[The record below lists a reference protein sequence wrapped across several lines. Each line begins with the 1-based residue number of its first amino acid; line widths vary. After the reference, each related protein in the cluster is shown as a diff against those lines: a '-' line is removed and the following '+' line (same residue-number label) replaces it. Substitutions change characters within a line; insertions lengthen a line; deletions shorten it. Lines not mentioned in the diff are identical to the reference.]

1 MKVNIGNDRLK
12 RKPFMISLDSSTTS
26 NFGEVQPIFATEVPP
41 NSHIDLNI
49 RDAVRF
55 APLSFPT
62 FGKAFLKTYAFAHS
76 LKDLYP
82 PFDDFLARTPYT
94 AVNGNVYTPTEIPSV
109 PAYLLWLA
117 VLSNCTFTF
126 YSTSYDFVSDFVG
139 SEGTFT
145 DIPLAYTPVNDIRY
159 FDGSGGSNFISL
171 TDSSVSASLPLFLL
185 NSLRGSTSLYLKK
198 FSDPLGGAQSFIN
211 YLMSPHSRDKIF
223 FDSRGTNIGC
233 IYKPAAPDDSHF
245 PDPDS
250 YDIVSPQSADY
261 LFPINSDMVDFL
273 AWSADGSA
281 SDGSPITPR
290 TVPKDSRLLFKPKGE
305 SGSSGDIFV
314 AIRLNDSGK
323 FLRKIFMGLGLQIA
337 PTNTPISLLPIYA
350 YFKSYFEE
358 FAPKR
363 FVKFEQTFFARFMNT
378 LVNTGL
384 SAVNL
389 ITSLD
394 NGSYTDSLGFNN
406 LIDDLLS
413 CYYTKDTDYYSA
425 QIIGLI
431 NDYGSLVLQQ
441 YLGENYDYGDS
452 NASISTVRTAVIG
465 GEGIQANVN
474 LSRDVTDS
482 VMLHTQAQQN
492 ILSRLTQLLNRRS
505 VLGGKIAS
513 FLSSTFGI
521 STSAIENY
529 NGFIGSSSLDVN
541 FSDVFSTAETA
552 EGSLGEYAGKALA
565 FGDGD
570 HFSFETKIHTLVI
583 GLSVLIPRT
592 QYVQGIQPFH
602 THITPDS
609 FYNPMFDGLTLLPTR
624 KSSLYCGNGFFAFDD
639 SAKSFGNLP
648 IYSEYKT
655 KTCGI
660 LNGDL
665 SLKSTRSSYDSFT
678 LDEII
683 SPITSYSVD
692 LDDSQKGSF
701 QILQFNPKYMVAG
714 TMWRYLG
721 RWLWLGRFDRIF
733 VNNRL
738 NYHDFFNTLD
748 NFRVVGIRSSRNL
761 VRTDDNLIVHHV
773 IDLKLNSA
781 MVPLA
786 GSFMT
791 DDLLAL
797 DSNGL
802 KSQVE

>member
-126 YSTSYDFVSDFVG
+126 YSTSYNLISDYKG

-145 DIPLAYTPVNDIRY
+145 GIPLSYTPINDIHY
-159 FDGSGGSNFISL
+159 SDGSNSVSL
-171 TDSSVSASLPLFLL
+171 SDASVSASLPLFLL
-185 NSLRGSTSLYLKK
+185 NSLRASTNNILKK
-198 FSDPLGGAQSFIN
+198 YSDHFGDAHYFID
-211 YLMSPHSRDKIF
+211 YLMNQNSRDKIF
-223 FDSRGTNIGC
+223 FDSHGTNIGC
-233 IYKPAAPDDSHF
+233 IYKPAAPDESS
-245 PDPDS
+245 DPDS

-261 LFPINSDMVDFL
+261 LFPINSDMVNYL
-273 AWSADGSA
+273 YWSASGNSA
-281 SDGSPITPR
+281 ILPR
-290 TVPKDSRLLFKPKGE
+290 TTPANSRLVFKRKGDTV
-305 SGSSGDIFV
+305 SGDIFV

-337 PTNTPISLLPIYA
+337 PINTPVSLLPIYA

-384 SAVNL
+384 RAINL

-394 NGSYTDSLGFNN
+394 DSYTDSLCFNN

-431 NDYGSLVLQQ
+431 NDYGSVVVQP
-441 YLGENYDYGDS
+441 YMGEIFDS
-452 NASISTVRTAVIG
+452 NDSGILNSGISTVRHGVLG

-474 LSRDVTDS
+474 LSGGDGSDL
-482 VMLHTQAQQN
+482 LHTQAQQN

-505 VLGGKIAS
+505 VIGGKIAS

-570 HFSFETKIHTLVI
+570 HFSFETKIHTLVL

-624 KSSLYCGNGFFAFDD
+624 KSSLYCGDGFFAFDD

-683 SPITSYSVD
+683 SPIASYSVD
-692 LDDSQKGSF
+692 LDDPQKGSF
-701 QILQFNPKYMVAG
+701 KILQFNPKYMVAG

-738 NYHDFFNTLD
+738 NYNDFFNTLD
-748 NFRVVGIRSSRNL
+748 NFLVFDPRSSRNL

-791 DDLLAL
+791 DDLLAF
-797 DSNGL
+797 DSSGL

>member
-12 RKPFMISLDSSTTS
+12 RNPFMISIDSSTTA
-26 NFGEVQPIFATEVPP
+26 NFGEVQPIFAAEVAP
-41 NSHIDLNI
+41 NTHIDLNI

-62 FGKAFLKTYAFAHS
+62 FGKAYLKTYAFAHS

-82 PFDDFLARTPYT
+82 PFDDLLARTPYT
-94 AVNGNVYTPTEIPSV
+94 SVNGNVYTPTQIPSV
-109 PAYLLWLA
+109 PAYLLWLS
-117 VLSNCTFTF
+117 VVSNCSFTF
-126 YSTSYDFVSDFVG
+126 YHTNFDTITDFNA

-145 DIPLAYTPVNDIRY
+145 NIPLTYTPINNIHY
-159 FDGSGGSNFISL
+159 SDGSLSL
-171 TDSSVSASLPLFLL
+171 SPSDESIAASLPLFLL
-185 NSLRGSTSLYLKK
+185 NTIRGSSNSNIKK
-198 FSDPLGGAQSFIN
+198 FSNSLGDADSFIN
-211 YLMSPHSRDKIF
+211 YLLTSYSRDKIF
-223 FDSRGTNIGC
+223 FNSEGTNIGC
-233 IYKPAAPDDSHF
+233 VYKPAAPNDSNN
-245 PDPDS
+245 PDA
-250 YDIVSPQSADY
+250 YNDIVTPQSADY
-261 LFPINSDMVDFL
+261 LFPINSGMIHFL
-273 AWSADGSA
+273 SRSSGPAA
-281 SDGSPITPR
+281 PIE
-290 TVPKDSRLLFKPKGE
+290 TVTLPKDSALLFTPKGE
-305 SGSSGDIFV
+305 TTLSGDTFV

-323 FLRKIFMGLGLQIA
+323 FLRKIFMGLGLQVA

-363 FVKFEQTFFARFMNT
+363 FVKFEQSYFARFMNT
-378 LVNTGL
+378 IVNTGIR
-384 SAVNL
+384 ATNL

-394 NGSYTDSLGFNN
+394 NSAYSESLGFNN
-406 LIDDLLS
+406 IIDDLLS

-431 NDYGSLVLQQ
+431 NDYGKSIYQPYMGQV
-441 YLGENYDYGDS
+441 NDS
-452 NASISTVRTAVIG
+452 SNDSTVPVMHAVGQGKYLDSESYNGVQASVDLANG
-465 GEGIQANVN
+465 G
-474 LSRDVTDS
+474 L
-482 VMLHTQAQQN
+482 LHTQAQQN

-505 VLGGKIAS
+505 LLGGKIAS

-521 STSAIENY
+521 STSAIDAY
-529 NGFIGSSSLDVN
+529 NGFIGSSTLDVN
-541 FSDVFSTAETA
+541 FSDVFSTAETS

-570 HFSFETKIHTLVI
+570 HFSFDTKIHTLVI

-624 KSSLYCGNGFFAFDD
+624 RSSLYCGNTFFAFDD
-639 SAKSFGNLP
+639 NDGSFGNLP

-665 SLKSTRSSYDSFT
+665 SLKSTRDSYDSFT
-678 LDEII
+678 LDEVI
-683 SPITSYSVD
+683 SPISSYSVD
-692 LDDSQKGSF
+692 PDDSQSG
-701 QILQFNPKYMVAG
+701 QLRILQFNPHYMVAG

-738 NYHDFFNTLD
+738 TYNDFLGSLSSKGD
-748 NFRVVGIRSSRNL
+748 IYIKSSRNL
-761 VRTDDNLIVHHV
+761 SRSDDNLIVHHV

-797 DSNGL
+797 DSDGL
-802 KSQVE
+802 QSNIE

>member
-117 VLSNCTFTF
+117 VLSNSTFTF
-126 YSTSYDFVSDFVG
+126 YSTNYNFVSDYKG

-145 DIPLAYTPVNDIRY
+145 DIPLSYVPINDIHY
-159 FDGSGGSNFISL
+159 SDGSTSISL
-171 TDSSVSASLPLFLL
+171 TDASVSASLPLFLL
-185 NSLRGSTSLYLKK
+185 NSLSGSTSPILKK
-198 FSDPLGGAQSFIN
+198 FTDPLGDAHSFIN
-211 YLMSPHSRDKIF
+211 YLMSSHSRDKIF
-223 FDSRGTNIGC
+223 FDSHGTNIGC
-233 IYKPAAPDDSHF
+233 IYKPAAPDGSHF
-245 PDPDS
+245 PDS

-273 AWSADGSA
+273 AWSVAGPA
-281 SDGSPITPR
+281 SGVSSITPV
-290 TVPKDSRLLFKPKGE
+290 TVPQNSRLVFKPKGE
-305 SGSSGDIFV
+305 AGSSGDIFV

-363 FVKFEQTFFARFMNT
+363 FVKFEQTFFSRFMNT

-384 SAVNL
+384 RAISL

-394 NGSYTDSLGFNN
+394 NDSYTDSLCFNN

-431 NDYGSLVLQQ
+431 NDYGSLVRQQ
-441 YLGENYDYGDS
+441 YMGEYYDYGDS
-452 NASISTVRTAVIG
+452 DPSISTVRTAVLG

-692 LDDSQKGSF
+692 LDDSQQGSF
-701 QILQFNPKYMVAG
+701 QILQYNPKYMVAG

-738 NYHDFFNTLD
+738 NYNDFFNTLD

>member
-126 YSTSYDFVSDFVG
+126 YSTAFNLISDYEG

-145 DIPLAYTPVNDIRY
+145 DIPLSYVPINDIHY
-159 FDGSGGSNFISL
+159 SDGSTSISL
-171 TDSSVSASLPLFLL
+171 SDDTVSASLPLFLL
-185 NSLRGSTSLYLKK
+185 NILKGSTSPILKNY
-198 FSDPLGGAQSFIN
+198 SDRLDHVDSFIS
-211 YLMSPHSRDKIF
+211 YLMNPHSRDKIF

-233 IYKPAAPDDSHF
+233 VYKPAAPDESYN
-245 PDPDS
+245 PDAF
-250 YDIVSPQSADY
+250 DIVSPQSADY
-261 LFPINSDMVDFL
+261 LFPINSDMVDYL
-273 AWSADGSA
+273 AWTSSGGS
-281 SDGSPITPR
+281 SVTPG
-290 TVPKDSRLLFKPKGE
+290 TVPKNSRLVFKRKGE
-305 SGSSGDIFV
+305 TGSGDIFV

-384 SAVNL
+384 SAIDL

-394 NGSYTDSLGFNN
+394 NDSYTDSLGFNN

-431 NDYGSLVLQQ
+431 NDYGSVVGQQ
-441 YLGENYDYGDS
+441 YMGEYYNSNDVSDS
-452 NASISTVRTAVIG
+452 FHGISTIHGAING
-465 GEGIQANVN
+465 GDGVQANVY
-474 LSRDVTDS
+474 LSGEQGS
-482 VMLHTQAQQN
+482 AILHTQAQQN

-624 KSSLYCGNGFFAFDD
+624 KSSLYCGDGFFAFDD

-665 SLKSTRSSYDSFT
+665 SLKSTRGSYDSFT

-683 SPITSYSVD
+683 SPISSYSVNP
-692 LDDSQKGSF
+692 DDSQCGSF

-738 NYHDFFNTLD
+738 NYNDFFSTLD
-748 NFRVVGIRSSRNL
+748 NFQVVNLRSSRNL

>member
-117 VLSNCTFTF
+117 VLSNSTFTF
-126 YSTSYDFVSDFVG
+126 YSTAYNSVSDYIG

-145 DIPLAYTPVNDIRY
+145 DIPLSYTPVNDIHY
-159 FDGSGGSNFISL
+159 SDGSTSISL
-171 TDSSVSASLPLFLL
+171 NDASVSASLPLFLL
-185 NSLRGSTSLYLKK
+185 NSLRGLSSPILKN
-198 FSDPLGGAQSFIN
+198 FSDPLDYSHSFIN
-211 YLMSPHSRDKIF
+211 YLMNSNSRDKIF

-233 IYKPAAPDDSHF
+233 IYKPAAPDESMH
-245 PDPDS
+245 PDS
-250 YDIVSPQSADY
+250 FDIVSPQSADY
-261 LFPINSDMVDFL
+261 LFPINSNMVDL
-273 AWSADGSA
+273 LSWSASGN
-281 SDGSPITPR
+281 SPITPV
-290 TVPKDSRLLFKPKGE
+290 TIPKNSKLIFKRKGE
-305 SGSSGDIFV
+305 TASTGDIFV

-384 SAVNL
+384 SAINL

-394 NGSYTDSLGFNN
+394 NDSYTDSLGFNN

-431 NDYGSLVLQQ
+431 NDYGSLVHQQ
-441 YLGENYDYGDS
+441 YMGEYYNSNDSSNSDYG
-452 NASISTVRTAVIG
+452 ILTIRHAVNG
-465 GEGIQANVN
+465 GDGFQAGVHLAGDDANGSA
-474 LSRDVTDS
+474 L
-482 VMLHTQAQQN
+482 LHTQAQQN

-505 VLGGKIAS
+505 VIGGKIAS

-565 FGDGD
+565 FGNGD

-624 KSSLYCGNGFFAFDD
+624 KSSLYCGDGFFAFDD
-639 SAKSFGNLP
+639 SEKSFGNLP

-692 LDDSQKGSF
+692 PDDSQQGSF
-701 QILQFNPKYMVAG
+701 QILQFNPKYMAAG

-738 NYHDFFNTLD
+738 NYNDFFNTLD
-748 NFRVVGIRSSRNL
+748 NFQVVSTRSSRNL

>member
-126 YSTSYDFVSDFVG
+126 YGTNYYFVAEHKG

-145 DIPLAYTPVNDIRY
+145 DVPLFYTPVTDIHY
-159 FDGSGGSNFISL
+159 SDGSTSVSL
-171 TDSSVSASLPLFLL
+171 SDASVSASLPLFLL
-185 NSLRGSTSLYLKK
+185 NSLRGLSSPSLKG
-198 FSDPLGGAQSFIN
+198 FSDRLDYASSFIN
-211 YLMSPHSRDKIF
+211 YLMSSDSRDKIF

-233 IYKPAAPDDSHF
+233 IYKPAAPANSSHPDDF
-245 PDPDS
+245 
-250 YDIVSPQSADY
+250 DIVSPQSADY
-261 LFPINSDMVDFL
+261 LFPINSNMKQYL
-273 AWSADGSA
+273 NWTA
-281 SDGSPITPR
+281 SGQNPITPES
-290 TVPKDSRLLFKPKGE
+290 TPKDSVLVFNPKDE
-305 SGSSGDIFV
+305 IVASPGDIFV

-384 SAVNL
+384 NAINL

-394 NGSYTDSLGFNN
+394 ESYTDSLGFNN
-406 LIDDLLS
+406 IIDDLLS

-431 NDYGSLVLQQ
+431 NDYGTNVRQH
-441 YLGENYDYGDS
+441 YLGEYYNS
-452 NASISTVRTAVIG
+452 NDASILTIPHAVQG
-465 GEGIQANVN
+465 GDGTQANVD
-474 LSRDVTDS
+474 LAGDS
-482 VMLHTQAQQN
+482 SGSTLLHTQAQQN

-505 VLGGKIAS
+505 VIGGKIAS

-570 HFSFETKIHTLVI
+570 HFSFETKIHTLVL

-624 KSSLYCGNGFFAFDD
+624 KSSLYCGDGFFAFDD
-639 SAKSFGNLP
+639 SQKSFGNLP

-683 SPITSYSVD
+683 SPITTYSVD
-692 LDDSQKGSF
+692 PDDSQSGTF
-701 QILQFNPKYMVAG
+701 QTLLFNPKYMVAG

-738 NYHDFFNTLD
+738 NYFDFIQTLD
-748 NFRVVGIRSSRNL
+748 SFRVVNIRSSRNL

>member
-117 VLSNCTFTF
+117 VLSNSTFTF
-126 YSTSYDFVSDFVG
+126 YSTAYNSVSDYIG

-145 DIPLAYTPVNDIRY
+145 DIPLSYTPVNDIHY
-159 FDGSGGSNFISL
+159 SDGSTSISL
-171 TDSSVSASLPLFLL
+171 NDASVSASLPLFLL
-185 NSLRGSTSLYLKK
+185 NSLRGLSSPILKN
-198 FSDPLGGAQSFIN
+198 FSDPLDYSHSFIN
-211 YLMSPHSRDKIF
+211 YLMNSNSRDKIF

-233 IYKPAAPDDSHF
+233 IYKPAAPDESMH
-245 PDPDS
+245 PDS
-250 YDIVSPQSADY
+250 FDIVSPQSADY
-261 LFPINSDMVDFL
+261 LFPINSNMVDL
-273 AWSADGSA
+273 LSWSASGN
-281 SDGSPITPR
+281 SPITPV
-290 TVPKDSRLLFKPKGE
+290 TIPKNSKLIFKRKGE
-305 SGSSGDIFV
+305 TASTGDIFV

-384 SAVNL
+384 SAINL

-394 NGSYTDSLGFNN
+394 NDSYTDSLGFNN

-431 NDYGSLVLQQ
+431 NDYGSLVHQQ
-441 YLGENYDYGDS
+441 YMGEYYNSNDSSNSDYG
-452 NASISTVRTAVIG
+452 ILTVHHAVTG
-465 GEGIQANVN
+465 GDGIQAGVHLAGDDANGSA
-474 LSRDVTDS
+474 L
-482 VMLHTQAQQN
+482 LHTQAQQN

-505 VLGGKIAS
+505 VIGGKIAS

-565 FGDGD
+565 FGNGD

-624 KSSLYCGNGFFAFDD
+624 KSSLYCGDGFFAFDD
-639 SAKSFGNLP
+639 SEKSFGNLP

-692 LDDSQKGSF
+692 PDDSQQGSF

-738 NYHDFFNTLD
+738 NYNDFFNTLD
-748 NFRVVGIRSSRNL
+748 NFQVVSTRSSRNL

>member
-117 VLSNCTFTF
+117 VLSNSTFTF
-126 YSTSYDFVSDFVG
+126 YSTNYNFVSDYVG

-145 DIPLAYTPVNDIRY
+145 DIPLSYTPVNDIHY
-159 FDGSGGSNFISL
+159 SDGSTSISL
-171 TDSSVSASLPLFLL
+171 TDASVSASLPLFLL
-185 NSLRGSTSLYLKK
+185 NSLSGSTGPILKK
-198 FSDPLGGAQSFIN
+198 FTDPLGDARSFIN
-211 YLMSPHSRDKIF
+211 YLMSSHSRDKIF
-223 FDSRGTNIGC
+223 FDSHGTNIGC
-233 IYKPAAPDDSHF
+233 IYKPAAPDGSHF
-245 PDPDS
+245 PDS

-273 AWSADGSA
+273 SWSVAGPA
-281 SDGSPITPR
+281 SGVSSITPV
-290 TVPKDSRLLFKPKGE
+290 TVPKNSRLFFKAKGE
-305 SGSSGDIFV
+305 TGSSDDIFV

-363 FVKFEQTFFARFMNT
+363 FVKFEQTFFSRFMNT

-384 SAVNL
+384 RAISL

-394 NGSYTDSLGFNN
+394 NDSYTDSLGFNN

-431 NDYGSLVLQQ
+431 NDYGSIVQQQ
-441 YLGENYDYGDS
+441 YLGEYYDYGDS
-452 NASISTVRTAVIG
+452 DPSISTVRTAVRG

-505 VLGGKIAS
+505 VIGGKIAS

-692 LDDSQKGSF
+692 LNDSQQGSF

-738 NYHDFFNTLD
+738 NYNDFFNTLD

>member
-126 YSTSYDFVSDFVG
+126 YSTNYNLVSDYTG

-145 DIPLAYTPVNDIRY
+145 DIPLSYVPINDIHY
-159 FDGSGGSNFISL
+159 SDGSTSISL
-171 TDSSVSASLPLFLL
+171 SDDTISASLPLFLL
-185 NSLRGSTSLYLKK
+185 NILKGSTSPILKN
-198 FSDPLGGAQSFIN
+198 FSDRLDSVDSFIN
-211 YLMSPHSRDKIF
+211 YLMNPHSRDKIF

-233 IYKPAAPDDSHF
+233 VYKPAAPDESLN
-245 PDPDS
+245 PDAF
-250 YDIVSPQSADY
+250 DIVSPQSADY
-261 LFPINSDMVDFL
+261 LFPINSDMVDYL
-273 AWSADGSA
+273 AWTSSG
-281 SDGSPITPR
+281 GSPVTPG
-290 TVPKDSRLLFKPKGE
+290 TVPKNSRLVFKRKGE
-305 SGSSGDIFV
+305 NTSNEVFV

-384 SAVNL
+384 SATDL

-394 NGSYTDSLGFNN
+394 NDSYTDSLGFNN

-431 NDYGSLVLQQ
+431 NDYGSSVIQP
-441 YLGENYDYGDS
+441 YMGEYYNSNEAGDPS
-452 NASISTVRTAVIG
+452 G
-465 GEGIQANVN
+465 GFSVVSHGIAGGDGRQANVY
-474 LSRDVTDS
+474 LAGDDHGSAI
-482 VMLHTQAQQN
+482 LHTQAQQN

-639 SAKSFGNLP
+639 SQKSFGNLP

-665 SLKSTRSSYDSFT
+665 SLKSTRGSYDSFT

-683 SPITSYSVD
+683 SPISSYSVD
-692 LDDSQKGSF
+692 PDDSQCGSF

-738 NYHDFFNTLD
+738 NYNDFFNTLD
-748 NFRVVGIRSSRNL
+748 NFQVVNLRSSRNL

-797 DSNGL
+797 DSSGL

>member
-117 VLSNCTFTF
+117 VLSNSTFTF
-126 YSTSYDFVSDFVG
+126 YSTNYNSVSDYTG

-145 DIPLAYTPVNDIRY
+145 DIPLSYTPINDIHY
-159 FDGSGGSNFISL
+159 SDGSTSISL
-171 TDSSVSASLPLFLL
+171 NDGSVSASLPLFLL
-185 NSLRGSTSLYLKK
+185 NTLLGSSSSILKS
-198 FSDPLGGAQSFIN
+198 FSDRLDHADSFVD
-211 YLMSPHSRDKIF
+211 YLMNPSSRDKIF

-233 IYKPAAPDDSHF
+233 IYKPAAPDESHN
-245 PDPDS
+245 PDS
-250 YDIVSPQSADY
+250 FDIVSPQSADY
-261 LFPINSDMVDFL
+261 LFPINSTMSEYL
-273 AWSADGSA
+273 AWTPSA
-281 SDGSPITPR
+281 SSSSNNPITPV
-290 TVPKDSRLLFKPKGE
+290 TLPKNSKLIFKSKGE
-305 SGSSGDIFV
+305 TTSTGDIFV

-384 SAVNL
+384 SAIDL

-394 NGSYTDSLGFNN
+394 NDSYTDSLGFNN

-431 NDYGSLVLQQ
+431 NDYGGLVQQQ
-441 YLGENYDYGDS
+441 YLGEYYNQNDLSNSDYG
-452 NASISTVRTAVIG
+452 ISTVHHAVHG
-465 GEGIQANVN
+465 GDGIQANVN
-474 LSRDVTDS
+474 LSGDNGS
-482 VMLHTQAQQN
+482 ALLHTQAQQN

-505 VLGGKIAS
+505 VIGGKIAS

-570 HFSFETKIHTLVI
+570 HFSFETKIHTLVM

-639 SAKSFGNLP
+639 SEKSFGNLP

-665 SLKSTRSSYDSFT
+665 SLKSTRGSYDSFT

-683 SPITSYSVD
+683 SPISSYSVD
-692 LDDSQKGSF
+692 PDDSQCGSF

-738 NYHDFFNTLD
+738 NYNDFFNTLD
-748 NFRVVGIRSSRNL
+748 NFRVVNTRSSRNL

>member
-126 YSTSYDFVSDFVG
+126 YSTAYNLISDYAG

-145 DIPLAYTPVNDIRY
+145 DIPLSYVPVNDIHY
-159 FDGSGGSNFISL
+159 SDGSNSISL
-171 TDSSVSASLPLFLL
+171 GDDTISASLPLFLL
-185 NSLRGSTSLYLKK
+185 NILKGSTSPILKNYT
-198 FSDPLGGAQSFIN
+198 DRLNHVDSFIK
-211 YLMSPHSRDKIF
+211 YLMNPHSRDKIF

-233 IYKPAAPDDSHF
+233 VYKPAAPDESYN
-245 PDPDS
+245 PDAF
-250 YDIVSPQSADY
+250 DIVSPQSADY
-261 LFPINSDMVDFL
+261 LFPINSDMVDYL
-273 AWSADGSA
+273 SWTAGNN
-281 SDGSPITPR
+281 PIVPG
-290 TVPKDSRLLFKPKGE
+290 TVPKNSRLVFKRKGE
-305 SGSSGDIFV
+305 TGSGDIFV

-337 PTNTPISLLPIYA
+337 PTNTPVSLLPIYA

-378 LVNTGL
+378 LVNTGMN
-384 SAVNL
+384 AINL

-394 NGSYTDSLGFNN
+394 NDSYTDSLGFNN
-406 LIDDLLS
+406 IIDDLLS

-425 QIIGLI
+425 QIVGLI
-431 NDYGSLVLQQ
+431 NDYGSEIGQQ
-441 YLGENYDYGDS
+441 YMGEAVTIDDGLLTTVE
-452 NASISTVRTAVIG
+452 SIVG
-465 GEGIQANVN
+465 GNGSQANVN
-474 LSRDVTDS
+474 LSAANGS
-482 VMLHTQAQQN
+482 ALMHTQAQQN

-570 HFSFETKIHTLVI
+570 HFSFETKIHTLVL

-624 KSSLYCGNGFFAFDD
+624 KSSLYCGDGFFAFDD
-639 SAKSFGNLP
+639 SKKSFGNLP

-665 SLKSTRSSYDSFT
+665 SLKSTRGSYDSFT

-683 SPITSYSVD
+683 SPITSYSVNP
-692 LDDSQKGSF
+692 DDSQCGSF

-738 NYHDFFNTLD
+738 NYNDFFDTLG
-748 NFRVVGIRSSRNL
+748 NLHVGSFRSSRNL
-761 VRTDDNLIVHHV
+761 VRTDDNLIIHHV

>member
-1 MKVNIGNDRLK
+1 M
-12 RKPFMISLDSSTTS
+12 
-26 NFGEVQPIFATEVPP
+26 
-41 NSHIDLNI
+41 
-49 RDAVRF
+49 
-55 APLSFPT
+55 
-62 FGKAFLKTYAFAHS
+62 
-76 LKDLYP
+76 
-82 PFDDFLARTPYT
+82 ARTPYT
-94 AVNGNVYTPTEIPSV
+94 AVNGNVYTPSEIPSV

-126 YSTSYDFVSDFVG
+126 YKTNYTFIADHTGSD
-139 SEGTFT
+139 GTFT
-145 DIPLAYTPVNDIRY
+145 DVPLFYSPVNDIY
-159 FDGSGGSNFISL
+159 YSDGSTSISL
-171 TDSSVSASLPLFLL
+171 NDASVSASLPLFLL
-185 NSLRGSTSLYLKK
+185 NSLRGASNTNVKK
-198 FSDPLGGAQSFIN
+198 FSDPLGETHSFIS
-211 YLMSPHSRDKIF
+211 YLMNSNSRDKIF

-233 IYKPAAPDDSHF
+233 IYKPAAPDDSPH
-245 PDPDS
+245 PDS
-250 YDIVSPQSADY
+250 FDIVSPQSADY
-261 LFPINSDMVDFL
+261 LFPINSDMRQYLSWTV
-273 AWSADGSA
+273 
-281 SDGSPITPR
+281 SDDNDRITPKS
-290 TVPKDSRLLFKPKGE
+290 TP
-305 SGSSGDIFV
+305 SGSVLTFKDKGDGVVTMPNDIFV

-384 SAVNL
+384 RAINL

-394 NGSYTDSLGFNN
+394 NGSYTESLGFNN

-431 NDYGSLVLQQ
+431 NDYGTIVGQQ
-441 YLGENYDYGDS
+441 YLGEYYNSDTADILPFNYGLSGGDGAQ
-452 NASISTVRTAVIG
+452 AS
-465 GEGIQANVN
+465 VN
-474 LSRDVTDS
+474 LSGESGLTI
-482 VMLHTQAQQN
+482 LNTQVQQN

-570 HFSFETKIHTLVI
+570 HFSFETKIHTLVL

-602 THITPDS
+602 THVTPDS

-639 SAKSFGNLP
+639 SKNSFGNLP

-665 SLKSTRSSYDSFT
+665 SLKSTRDSYDSFT

-683 SPITSYSVD
+683 SPITTYSVD
-692 LDDSQKGSF
+692 LDDPQSGTF
-701 QILQFNPKYMVAG
+701 QTLQYNPKYMVAG

-738 NYHDFFNTLD
+738 NYFDFINTLD
-748 NFRVVGIRSSRNL
+748 SFRVVSIRSSRNL

>member
-12 RKPFMISLDSSTTS
+12 RKPFIISLDSSTTS

-76 LKDLYP
+76 FKDLYP

-94 AVNGNVYTPTEIPSV
+94 AVNGNVYTPTQIPSV

-117 VLSNCTFTF
+117 VLSNSTFTF
-126 YSTSYDFVSDFVG
+126 YSTNYNSISDYVG

-145 DIPLAYTPVNDIRY
+145 DIPLSYTPVNDIHY
-159 FDGSGGSNFISL
+159 SDGSNSISL
-171 TDSSVSASLPLFLL
+171 NDASVSASLPLFLL
-185 NSLRGSTSLYLKK
+185 TTLRGSSSSILKN
-198 FSDPLGGAQSFIN
+198 FSDRFGDAHSFIN
-211 YLMSPHSRDKIF
+211 YLMNPRSRDKIF
-223 FDSRGTNIGC
+223 FDSYGTNIGC
-233 IYKPAAPDDSHF
+233 VYKPAAPDDSLN
-245 PDPDS
+245 PDS
-250 YDIVSPQSADY
+250 FDVVSPQSADY
-261 LFPINSDMVDFL
+261 LFPINSNMVDFL
-273 AWSADGSA
+273 SWTA
-281 SDGSPITPR
+281 SGNNPITPS
-290 TVPKDSRLLFKPKGE
+290 TTPKNSVLVFKTKGE
-305 SGSSGDIFV
+305 STSTGDIFV

-384 SAVNL
+384 YATNL

-394 NGSYTDSLGFNN
+394 NDSYTDSLGFNN

-431 NDYGSLVLQQ
+431 NDYGSVVEQQ
-441 YLGENYDYGDS
+441 YLGEYYHSDEVSGSSSGISPVHHAVGAGDG
-452 NASISTVRTAVIG
+452 V
-465 GEGIQANVN
+465 QANVY
-474 LSRDVTDS
+474 LAGAPGGSAL
-482 VMLHTQAQQN
+482 LHTQAQQN
-492 ILSRLTQLLNRRS
+492 ILSRLTQLVNRRS

-570 HFSFETKIHTLVI
+570 HFSFETKIHTLVL
-583 GLSVLIPRT
+583 GLSVLVPRT

-639 SAKSFGNLP
+639 SEKSFGNLP

-692 LDDSQKGSF
+692 PDDSQKGSF

-738 NYHDFFNTLD
+738 NYNDFFNTLD
-748 NFRVVGIRSSRNL
+748 NFQVVNTRSSRNL

-791 DDLLAL
+791 DDLLAF